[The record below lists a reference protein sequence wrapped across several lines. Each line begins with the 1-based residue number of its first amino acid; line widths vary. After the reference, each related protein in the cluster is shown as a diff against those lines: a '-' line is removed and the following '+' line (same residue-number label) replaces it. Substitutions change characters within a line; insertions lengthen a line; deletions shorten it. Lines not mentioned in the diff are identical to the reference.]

1 MNSYITL
8 EELKK
13 EAQVASLE
21 ESNRIIEKSESQENK
36 NIFLS
41 HSSEDTKHL
50 PYVIN
55 FLENYGGSVYI
66 DKLDKDLPNTTN
78 HETAVKLKGRIKT
91 TEKFIL
97 FATKNSKESKWIP
110 WELGLAD
117 GIKDYSKIAILP
129 SAENVYE
136 ENWAEQEYLGIYQ
149 KIVRGSIQGGHGED
163 WIVKNF
169 HDNTGTYLKDW
180 LKQNPLKGIL

>member
-1 MNSYITL
+1 MNNYITFGEL
-8 EELKK
+8 EKRRIKILN
-13 EAQVASLE
+13 
-21 ESNRIIEKSESQENK
+21 ESMRIIAKSESQENK

-41 HSSEDTKHL
+41 HSSKDEKYL
-50 PYVIN
+50 SSVID
-55 FLENYGGSVYI
+55 FLQEYGGQVYI

-78 HETAVKLKGRIKT
+78 HETAVKLKGKIKT
-91 TEKFIL
+91 TDKFIL

-117 GIKDYSKIAILP
+117 GIKDYSMIAILP
-129 SAENVYE
+129 SAENRDE

-149 KIVRGSIQGGHGED
+149 KIVKGSVRGGHGED

-180 LKQNPLKGIL
+180 LKQNLLKGIL

>member
-1 MNSYITL
+1 MNNYITFGEL
-8 EELKK
+8 ENRRIKI
-13 EAQVASLE
+13 SN
-21 ESNRIIEKSESQENK
+21 ESMRIIAKSEHQENK

-41 HSSEDTKHL
+41 HSSKDEKYLSSIIDL
-50 PYVIN
+50 
-55 FLENYGGSVYI
+55 LQEYGGKVYI

-78 HETAVKLKGRIKT
+78 HETAVKLKDRISSID
-91 TEKFIL
+91 KFIL
-97 FATKNSKESKWIP
+97 FATKNSKESKWMP

-117 GIKDYSKIAILP
+117 GVKDYSKIAILP
-129 SAENVYE
+129 SAENKNE

-169 HDNTGTYLKDW
+169 HKNTGEYLKDW
-180 LKQNPLKGIL
+180 LSKSSYRGMW

>member
-1 MNSYITL
+1 MNNYITFDEL
-8 EELKK
+8 EKRRIK
-13 EAQVASLE
+13 ITNEAIK
-21 ESNRIIEKSESQENK
+21 IIAKSESQENK

-41 HSSEDTKHL
+41 HSSKDEKYLSSIIDL
-50 PYVIN
+50 
-55 FLENYGGSVYI
+55 LQEYGGRVYI

-78 HETAVKLKGRIKT
+78 HETAVKLKDRINSID
-91 TEKFIL
+91 KFIL
-97 FATKNSKESKWIP
+97 FATKNSKESKWMP

-117 GIKDYSKIAILP
+117 GVKDYSKIAILP
-129 SAENVYE
+129 SAENKNE

-169 HDNTGTYLKDW
+169 HKNTGEYLKDW
-180 LKQNPLKGIL
+180 LSKSSYRGMW